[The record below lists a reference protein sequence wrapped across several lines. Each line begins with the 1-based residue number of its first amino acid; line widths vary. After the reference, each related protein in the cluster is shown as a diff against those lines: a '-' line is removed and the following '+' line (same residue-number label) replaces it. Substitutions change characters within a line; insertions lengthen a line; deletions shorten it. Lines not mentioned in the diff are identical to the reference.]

1 MKRFDDEF
9 KDDFDDE
16 DRGTQG
22 TGGGEE
28 GEGGRG
34 GKSGD
39 IGGPRISIEISRD
52 DLLAPSEIR
61 RLLKN
66 HGELHKGFVDKQK
79 ILRQDRAA
87 LKEGRKTL
95 NQMRRAGL
103 GMGGGNVSRFK
114 KHPISDRAQFSGMM
128 DSQVTLDPLKN
139 DADTNAEARNENEL
153 KFNLRF
159 QPQRTFNPKPSPF

>member
-1 MKRFDDEF
+1 MKRFGDEF
-9 KDDFDDE
+9 EEFDD
-16 DRGTQG
+16 DTRGSQG
-22 TGGGEE
+22 TGGGNS
-28 GEGGRG
+28 GESGGRG

-39 IGGPRISIEISRD
+39 VGGPRIQTEISRD

-66 HGELHKGFVDKQK
+66 HGEIHKGLVDKQK
-79 ILRQDRAA
+79 IARQDRVA

-95 NQMRRAGL
+95 NQMRQMGL
-103 GMGGGNVSRFK
+103 GQGSGSSPFK
-114 KHPISDRAQFSGMM
+114 KHPISDRAQFSGST
-128 DSQVTLDPLKN
+128 DNQISFDPRKN

-153 KFNLRF
+153 KHSLRF